1 MSPYDILKVLVE
13 KVILPK
19 YPFLEIES
27 IDSEINSRTRVY
39 NITFLT
45 SKPMDLPLEYE
56 VYQQTKRLFKM
67 AAIDSGMNYKP
78 SEIDVWFKDKKI

>member
-27 IDSEINSRTRVY
+27 IDSELNHRTRVY

-56 VYQQTKRLFKM
+56 VYLQIKRLFKM
-67 AAIDSGMNYKP
+67 AAIDSGANYQP
-78 SEIDVWFKDKKI
+78 SEIEVWFKDKKK